1 MSTWLYMLDT
11 NIVSHMIRAPG
22 GVVARRVE
30 TVGSDKLC
38 ISAIVAS
45 ELGYGAVKKRSERLS
60 SLIENILE
68 RLDVVAYEAAATA
81 HYADIRDQLTRDG
94 NLIGPMDL
102 LIAAHARALNLTFV
116 TDNTGEFSRVHGL
129 KLENWLSDQ
138 EMVP

>member
-1 MSTWLYMLDT
+1 VSTWLYMLDT
-11 NIVSHMIRAPG
+11 NMVSHMLRAPDG
-22 GVVARRVE
+22 AVARRVE
-30 TVGSDKLC
+30 SVGSDKLC

-68 RLDVVAYEAAATA
+68 RLDIVDYGAAATA
-81 HYADIRDQLTRDG
+81 HYADIRDQLTREG

-102 LIAAHARALNLTFV
+102 LIAAHARALGLILV

-129 KLENWLSDQ
+129 TLENWVSDQ
-138 EMVP
+138 EIVP